1 MDLRE
6 LERQYEAAKRA
17 LQEVGKQ
24 IADLFIAA
32 GEPLET
38 ESEEPVPDEPVQ
50 PEKPAEPVQPAKPA
64 EPQPAPQP
72 VSFPDVEKLIAKLDT
87 LVQANEKLQASLD
100 AQKQELETLRQN
112 QEETVKSLEE
122 DNSNKQDRLENIIQ
136 TVQEDRYRKDKLKL
150 INRCI
155 FQSEMLRK
163 TIYEYPEITK
173 EMNAEEKEAFL
184 LKQLN
189 SIVIGFD
196 SMLAD
201 EGAVLTHFA
210 AVGEKM
216 DKEFQEAVGARETD
230 DESKNG
236 TVAEIVSP
244 GYVWTLPYILKA
256 KVNESGEEIK
266 RYKFL
271 MQTEKIIAYK
281 FVKQS

>member
-1 MDLRE
+1 MDLQE
-6 LERQYEAAKRA
+6 LEKQYEAAKKA

-24 IADLFIAA
+24 IADLFLAA
-32 GEPLET
+32 GEKFET
-38 ESEEPVPDEPVQ
+38 EAEEGKPAQPAEPVQ
-50 PEKPAEPVQPAKPA
+50 PEKTAA
-64 EPQPAPQP
+64 PQPAPQP
-72 VSFPDVEKLIAKLDT
+72 VAFPDLEKLLAKLDT
-87 LVQANEKLQASLD
+87 LLQANEKLQATVD
-100 AQKQELETLRQN
+100 AQKQDLETLRKN

-122 DNSNKQDRLENIIQ
+122 ENDSKQDRLENIIQ

-163 TIYEYPEITK
+163 TIYEYPDITK
-173 EMNAEEKEAFL
+173 DMTLEEKEAFL

-189 SIVIGFD
+189 SVVIGYD

-201 EGAVLTHFA
+201 EGAVVTHFA

-216 DKEFQEAVGARETD
+216 DKENQEAVGARETG
-230 DESKNG
+230 DEALNG
-236 TVAEIVSP
+236 TVAEVISP

>member
-1 MDLRE
+1 M
-6 LERQYEAAKRA
+6 
-17 LQEVGKQ
+17 
-24 IADLFIAA
+24 
-32 GEPLET
+32 
-38 ESEEPVPDEPVQ
+38 
-50 PEKPAEPVQPAKPA
+50 
-64 EPQPAPQP
+64 
-72 VSFPDVEKLIAKLDT
+72 
-87 LVQANEKLQASLD
+87 D

-112 QEETVKSLEE
+112 QEETVRSLEE

-163 TIYEYPEITK
+163 TIYEYPDITK
-173 EMNAEEKEAFL
+173 EMTLEQKEEFL

-189 SIVIGFD
+189 SVVIGFD

-201 EGAVLTHFA
+201 EGAVVTHFA

-216 DKEFQEAVGARETD
+216 NNEFQEAVGARETD
-230 DESKNG
+230 DEAKNG
-236 TVAEIVSP
+236 TVAEVVSP

>member
-1 MDLRE
+1 MDLQE
-6 LERQYEAAKRA
+6 LERHYEAAKQA

-32 GEPLET
+32 GEPIEP
-38 ESEEPVPDEPVQ
+38 ESEEPA
-50 PEKPAEPVQPAKPA
+50 PAEPAQPAEPAGPAKPA

-87 LVQANEKLQASLD
+87 LVQANEKLQATVE
-100 AQKQELETLRQN
+100 AQKQDLETLRKN
-112 QEETVKSLEE
+112 QEETVRTLEE
-122 DNSNKQDRLENIIQ
+122 ENDSKQDRLENIIQ

-173 EMNAEEKEAFL
+173 DMSAEEKEAFL

-189 SIVIGFD
+189 SVVIGYD

-201 EGAVLTHFA
+201 EGAVVTHFA

-216 DKEFQEAVGARETD
+216 DKENQEAVGARETD

-236 TVAEIVSP
+236 TVAEVVSP

>member
-1 MDLRE
+1 MDLQE
-6 LERQYEAAKRA
+6 LERQYEAAKKA

-50 PEKPAEPVQPAKPA
+50 PEKPAEPA
-64 EPQPAPQP
+64 EPEKTAEPQP

-112 QEETVKSLEE
+112 QEETVRSLEE

-163 TIYEYPEITK
+163 TIYEYPDITK
-173 EMNAEEKEAFL
+173 EMTLEQKEEFL

-189 SIVIGFD
+189 SVVIGFD

-201 EGAVLTHFA
+201 EGAVVTHFA

-216 DKEFQEAVGARETD
+216 NNEFQEAVGARETD
-230 DESKNG
+230 DEAKNG
-236 TVAEIVSP
+236 TVAEVVSP

>member
-1 MDLRE
+1 MDLQE
-6 LERQYEAAKRA
+6 LERQYEAAKKA

-38 ESEEPVPDEPVQ
+38 ESEEPAPVEPAQ
-50 PEKPAEPVQPAKPA
+50 PAEPAGPAKPA

-87 LVQANEKLQASLD
+87 LVQANEKLQATVE
-100 AQKQELETLRQN
+100 AQKQDLETLRKN
-112 QEETVKSLEE
+112 QEETVRTLEE
-122 DNSNKQDRLENIIQ
+122 ENDSKQDRLENIIQ

-173 EMNAEEKEAFL
+173 DMSAEEKEAFL

-189 SIVIGFD
+189 SVVIGYD

-201 EGAVLTHFA
+201 EGAVVTHFA

-216 DKEFQEAVGARETD
+216 DKENQEAVGARETD

-236 TVAEIVSP
+236 TVAEVVSP

>member
-1 MDLRE
+1 MDLQE

>member
-1 MDLRE
+1 MDLQE
-6 LERQYEAAKRA
+6 LERQYEAAKKA

-50 PEKPAEPVQPAKPA
+50 PEKPAEPA

-122 DNSNKQDRLENIIQ
+122 DNSTKQDRLENIIQ

-163 TIYEYPEITK
+163 TIYEYPDITK
-173 EMNAEEKEAFL
+173 EMTLEQKEAFL

-189 SIVIGFD
+189 SVVIGFD

>member
-1 MDLRE
+1 MDLQE
-6 LERQYEAAKRA
+6 LERQYEAAKKA

-50 PEKPAEPVQPAKPA
+50 PEKPAEPA
-64 EPQPAPQP
+64 EPEKTAEPQP

-112 QEETVKSLEE
+112 QEETVRSLEE

-163 TIYEYPEITK
+163 TIYEYPDITK
-173 EMNAEEKEAFL
+173 EMTLEQKEEFL

-189 SIVIGFD
+189 SVVIGFD

-201 EGAVLTHFA
+201 EGAVVTHFA

-216 DKEFQEAVGARETD
+216 NNEFQEAVGARETD
-230 DESKNG
+230 DEAKNG
-236 TVAEIVSP
+236 TVAEVVSP
-244 GYVWTLPYILKA
+244 GYVCTLPYILKA

>member
-1 MDLRE
+1 MDLQE
-6 LERQYEAAKRA
+6 LERQYEAAKKA

-24 IADLFIAA
+24 IADLFAAA
-32 GEPLET
+32 GEQPQAAPVEDV
-38 ESEEPVPDEPVQ
+38 EAEEV
-50 PEKPAEPVQPAKPA
+50 KPAET
-64 EPQPAPQP
+64 PQP
-72 VSFPDVEKLIAKLDT
+72 VEEKLAEPKPASCPDIEALNAKLDI
-87 LVQANEKLQASLD
+87 LVQANEKLQGTLD
-100 AQKQELETLRQN
+100 AQKQELEVLRQN
-112 QEETVKSLEE
+112 QEEKIKAVEE
-122 DNSNKQDRLENIIQ
+122 ESDAKQTKLENIIQ

-155 FQSEMLRK
+155 FQAEMIRK
-163 TIYEYPEITK
+163 TVFEYPDITK
-173 EMNAEEKEAFL
+173 EMSAEEKEEFL
-184 LKQLN
+184 LKQLK
-189 SIVIGFD
+189 SIVVGFD

-201 EGAVLTHFA
+201 EGAVVTNFA

-216 DKEFQEAVGARETD
+216 NNEYQEAVGVRETD

-256 KVNESGEEIK
+256 KLNESGEEIK

>member
-1 MDLRE
+1 MDLQE
-6 LERQYEAAKRA
+6 LERQYEAAKKA

-50 PEKPAEPVQPAKPA
+50 PEKPAEPAEPEKPA
-64 EPQPAPQP
+64 EPQP

-230 DESKNG
+230 DEAKNG